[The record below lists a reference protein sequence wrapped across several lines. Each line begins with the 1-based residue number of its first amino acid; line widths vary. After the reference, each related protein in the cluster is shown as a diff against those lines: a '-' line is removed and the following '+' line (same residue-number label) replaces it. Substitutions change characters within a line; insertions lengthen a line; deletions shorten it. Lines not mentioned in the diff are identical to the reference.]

1 MDDKPEADEGKPEE
15 EEIVTGPSRVML
27 PLVFVYF
34 LLVMLLWPVLGEWIG
49 EVYASIGVFG
59 IIALIS
65 LSFIRE
71 ALSASAFAKVEESY
85 PGLKRENWMVN
96 VLMQDVI
103 IPLAAV
109 VLFVY
114 LLGGFN

>member
-1 MDDKPEADEGKPEE
+1 MSEKPTKDPAMPGSAEGEE
-15 EEIVTGPSRVML
+15 HVSGPSRLML
-27 PLVFVYF
+27 PLVIVYF
-34 LLVMLLWPVLGEWIG
+34 LLVKLLWPVLGEWIG
-49 EVYASIGVFG
+49 EVYAAIAVFG

-65 LSFIRE
+65 LSFIHE
-71 ALSASAFAKVEESY
+71 ALSAEVFARVEESY

-109 VLFVY
+109 TLFVY
-114 LLGGFN
+114 VL